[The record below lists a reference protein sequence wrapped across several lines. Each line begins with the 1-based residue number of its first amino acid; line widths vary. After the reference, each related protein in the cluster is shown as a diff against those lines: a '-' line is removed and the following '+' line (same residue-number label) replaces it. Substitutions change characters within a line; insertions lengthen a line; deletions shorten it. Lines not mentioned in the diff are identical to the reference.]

1 MARGETGMGNKKG
14 VRGMCDPFLRSQ
26 SRTDCPSCE
35 AIFVIEAPKPP
46 PKPRPKSTGPVKPTP
61 IVEDDPKETKDDE
74 AELLK
79 TAGIEEDDSDDS
91 EEDGVVGDVFVE
103 DDDEEDD
110 VTNVLDAPVA
120 KPTNE

>member
-1 MARGETGMGNKKG
+1 MAKPEWGTKRECAECATRFYDLN
-14 VRGMCDPFLRSQ
+14 REPIA
-26 SRTDCPSCE
+26 CPSCE

-103 DDDEEDD
+103 NDDEEDD